1 MMNKLINKNDKVIDR
16 AIVTLNEWYVYTY
29 NPFKAS
35 STGKIHPRIS
45 QIVLSMVDIKKEKQK
60 ECRVSQVPTLVS
72 LGNISRHNFS
82 GNLGWETT

>member
-45 QIVLSMVDIKKEKQK
+45 QIVLSMVDVQK
-60 ECRVSQVPTLVS
+60 
-72 LGNISRHNFS
+72 
-82 GNLGWETT
+82 